1 MTINYFI
8 YCINWEIN
16 MQTVIKNI
24 MLAIAELQGYKVGTV
39 EGKLQCG
46 INAYITSKLHH
57 LDSNDESDRSEIY
70 ENIWL
75 ERLYLD
81 LDAAYGIDSDP
92 LARTLAVDVGTVPV
106 DYKWSVPIELDA
118 NASMLSYMGALLGD
132 ERLLTMTNSL
142 VVGNKL
148 NDAWSTVA
156 GVPRGA
162 VKVPYVPDLYGSM
175 QTERTLL
182 ERSKKFSKEQ
192 IEEWIPLLKA
202 EKTNGAFGLASM
214 FKDFIIKHVKTK
226 EVMDVVIG
234 DDSFEITCNKW
245 KDLGDH
251 REWYI
256 FPTATGEKMVPH
268 YVTKR
273 VPDLVAFKRYFVTLL
288 IHNLDSQVANTV
300 AAKVYDK
307 YQWIIPIHDAFI
319 VPPQAAEDVRYW
331 YAEEITKIYRNR
343 KSILANY
350 FSSIGIDGSA
360 QADWEALVA
369 KVVPV
374 EEDFTC
380 SKYVLK

>member
-39 EGKLQCG
+39 DGKLQCG
-46 INAYITSKLHH
+46 INAYITSKLHN
-57 LDSNDESDRSEIY
+57 LDGSNESDRSEIY

-81 LDAAYGIDSDP
+81 LDAAYGINADP
-92 LARTLAVDVGTVPV
+92 LARALAVDVGTVPT

-142 VVGNKL
+142 VVDDKL
-148 NDAWSTVA
+148 SDAWSTVA
-156 GVPRGA
+156 GVPRNA
-162 VKVPYVPDLYGSM
+162 VKKRFTPSLYGSM
-175 QTERTLL
+175 QTARTLL
-182 ERSKKFSKEQ
+182 ERAKYSKEE
-192 IEEWIPLLKA
+192 IEEYLPLISA
-202 EKTNGAFGLASM
+202 EENNGAFGLANM

-234 DDSFEITCNKW
+234 DDSFETTCNKW
-245 KDLGDH
+245 KSLGDH

-256 FPTATGEKMVPH
+256 FPTATDEKMVPH

-288 IHNLDSQVANTV
+288 IHNLDSQVANAV
-300 AAKVYDK
+300 AAKVYNK
-307 YQWIIPIHDAFI
+307 YQWVIPIHDAFI

-343 KSILANY
+343 KTILANY

-374 EEDFTC
+374 ADFTC

>member
-46 INAYITSKLHH
+46 INSYVTSKLHD
-57 LDSNDESDRSEIY
+57 LDSSNESDRSDIY

-92 LARTLAVDVGTVPV
+92 LARALAVDVGTVAD

-142 VVGNKL
+142 VVDDNL
-148 NDAWSTVA
+148 SDAWSTVA
-156 GVPRGA
+156 GVPRNA
-162 VKVPYVPDLYGSM
+162 VKKRFTPSLYGSM
-175 QTERTLL
+175 QTARTLL
-182 ERSKKFSKEQ
+182 ERAKYSKEE
-192 IEEWIPLLKA
+192 IEEYIPLINA
-202 EKTNGAFGLASM
+202 EENNGAFGLANM
-214 FKDFIIKHVKTK
+214 FKDFIIKHVKTE

-234 DDSFEITCNKW
+234 DDAFEITCNKW

-251 REWYI
+251 REWYV

-288 IHNLDSQVANTV
+288 V
-300 AAKVYDK
+300 
-307 YQWIIPIHDAFI
+307 
-319 VPPQAAEDVRYW
+319 
-331 YAEEITKIYRNR
+331 
-343 KSILANY
+343 
-350 FSSIGIDGSA
+350 
-360 QADWEALVA
+360 
-369 KVVPV
+369 
-374 EEDFTC
+374 
-380 SKYVLK
+380 